1 MSYFYLQNAKWIKK
15 NKNKNKTKQNEEQKT
30 KTKTKKQVLFILE
43 KVLFTSKNDTYIS
56 KNLTLSLLPNEL
68 IHCVELFQVQK

>member
-1 MSYFYLQNAKWIKK
+1 MQSGLKK
-15 NKNKNKTKQNEEQKT
+15 TKTKTKQNKT
-30 KTKTKKQVLFILE
+30 KNKKKKKNKTKKQVLFILE
-43 KVLFTSKNDTYIS
+43 KVLFTSQNDTNIS